1 MLLILSQDGGT
12 LVDMTGAKLG
22 IATDNTMLNKKYI
35 AYCEDINGNTKPI
48 ILGYYET
55 RDRIIDIF
63 VNIMKTYKSNPS
75 GAIFKMP
82 Y

>member
-1 MLLILSQDGGT
+1 MLLILSQDGST
-12 LVDMTGAKLG
+12 LVDMTGAKLS
-22 IATDNTMLNKKYI
+22 IATDNTMISKKYV
-35 AYCEDINGNTKPI
+35 AYYGDINGNTKPI

-63 VNIMKTYKSNPS
+63 ANIMKTYKSNPS
-75 GAIFKMP
+75 GATFKMP

>member
-12 LVDMTGAKLG
+12 LVDMTGAKLS
-22 IATDNTMLNKKYI
+22 ISTDNTMLNKKYI
-35 AYCEDINGNTKPI
+35 TYYGDTNGNTKPI

-63 VNIMKTYKSNPS
+63 TNIMKTYKNNPS
-75 GAIFKMP
+75 GATFKMP